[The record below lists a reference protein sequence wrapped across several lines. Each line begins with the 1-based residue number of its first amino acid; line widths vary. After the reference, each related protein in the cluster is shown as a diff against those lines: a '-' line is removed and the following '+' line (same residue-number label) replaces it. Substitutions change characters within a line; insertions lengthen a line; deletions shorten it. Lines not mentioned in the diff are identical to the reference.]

1 MNNEL
6 KGLIHPHPGAPS
18 PATRALPPE
27 GLSGPLQAVNDQGEP
42 ELPPDTSLLR
52 SSTEDI
58 PSPSGTA
65 SGRGWA
71 SAEVAVTPL
80 IDLAGVTKTYRT
92 GDLAVEVLHGID
104 LRIYPGEFVA
114 IVGQSGS
121 GKSTLMNI
129 LGCLDRPTTGTYRFL
144 GEDVSGFGRDE
155 LARLRR
161 IAFGF
166 VFQSYNLIAG
176 ASATQNVEVPA
187 IYAGM
192 SPADRHERAE
202 ALLTTLG
209 LAERLDHKPNQLSGG
224 QQQRVSIA
232 RALMNGGQIILADE
246 PTGALDSKSG
256 VEVLA
261 LLDKL
266 SRAGHTV
273 IVITH
278 SQDVAAHAHRV
289 VEIRDGI
296 IVSDPGPGVHANE
309 LSAFEPRDD
318 SPGSAW
324 AGLVESAK
332 AAGRALRSNLFR
344 TALTLLGIVIG
355 VGSVIAMLAVG
366 DGAKQAVVDRISG
379 MGTNLL
385 LIRPAAA
392 TRGGMGS
399 NTATMTPDDAEAMAA
414 LPNVLAAVPE
424 LGGNV
429 TTRFGNA
436 DYQTQATSTS
446 AEFTVARNWPVSR
459 GAFFSREDVRSYAPV
474 VVLGQTVV
482 KNLFTD
488 GADPVGKHIVLN
500 NVMFQVIGIMS
511 ERGASP
517 NGADQ
522 DDVVVVP
529 YTTGGLRLF
538 GQRFLR
544 NITVAV
550 DDVSRIDETQAAV
563 ETLLEARH
571 RTVDFQIRNMAS
583 LLETAT
589 ETQNTLTMLLG
600 SIAAIS
606 LLVGGIGVMNIMLVN
621 VTERTREIGVRMA
634 TGARMRDI
642 MQQFLTEALAVSA
655 LGGLIGVA
663 GGLSVAAL
671 IGALGTPVKFS
682 VFPVALAFG
691 CAFATGLIFGY
702 MPARKAAGLDP
713 VVALASE

>member
-1 MNNEL
+1 MSDVN
-6 KGLIHPHPGAPS
+6 HPHPNP
-18 PATRALPPE
+18 PPE
-27 GLSGPLQAVNDQGEP
+27 GEGTTGAARLQN
-42 ELPPDTSLLR
+42 S
-52 SSTEDI
+52 
-58 PSPSGTA
+58 PSPSG
-65 SGRGWA
+65 GRLGQQG
-71 SAEVAVTPL
+71 VTPL
-80 IDLAGVTKTYRT
+80 IDLSAITKTYRT

-176 ASATQNVEVPA
+176 ASATHNVEIPA

-192 SPADRHERAE
+192 SPADRRARAE

-266 SRAGHTV
+266 SRDGHTV

-278 SQDVAAHAHRV
+278 SQEVAAHAHRV
-289 VEIRDGI
+289 IEIRDGV
-296 IVSDPGPGVHANE
+296 IVSDPGPRASNGASTFV
-309 LSAFEPRDD
+309 PRDD
-318 SPGSAW
+318 APGSAW
-324 AGLVESAK
+324 ASLVESGK

-355 VGSVIAMLAVG
+355 VASVIAMLAVG
-366 DGAKQAVVDRISG
+366 DGAKQTVVDRISG

-385 LIRPAAA
+385 LIRPAAS

-399 NTATMTPDDAEAMAA
+399 STATMTPDDAEAIAA
-414 LPNVLAAVPE
+414 VPNVLAAVPE

-429 TTRFGNA
+429 TTRYGNA

-446 AEFTVARNWPVSR
+446 AEFTVARNWPVAR
-459 GAFFSREDVRSYAPV
+459 GAFFSRADVRSYSPV

-482 KNLFTD
+482 KNLFAD
-488 GADPVGKHIVLN
+488 GSDPLGKHIVLN
-500 NVMFQVIGIMS
+500 NVMFQVIGVMS

-642 MQQFLTEALAVSA
+642 LQQFLTEAMAVSA

-663 GGLSVAAL
+663 GGLGAAAL
-671 IGALGTPVKFS
+671 IGALGTPVRFS

-713 VVALASE
+713 VVALSSE

>member
-1 MNNEL
+1 MKRENEQHL
-6 KGLIHPHPGAPS
+6 TS
-18 PATRALPPE
+18 PAAIE
-27 GLSGPLQAVNDQGEP
+27 AV
-42 ELPPDTSLLR
+42 
-52 SSTEDI
+52 
-58 PSPSGTA
+58 
-65 SGRGWA
+65 
-71 SAEVAVTPL
+71 PL
-80 IDLAGVTKTYRT
+80 IDLRGVTKTYRT
-92 GDLAVEVLHGID
+92 GELAVEVLHGID
-104 LRIYPGEFVA
+104 LQIYPGEFVA

-129 LGCLDRPTTGTYRFL
+129 LGCLDRPTRGTYRFL
-144 GEDVSGFGRDE
+144 GQDVSSLGRDE

-161 IAFGF
+161 EAFGF
-166 VFQSYNLIAG
+166 VFQSYNLIGG
-176 ASATQNVEVPA
+176 ATATQNVEIPA
-187 IYAGM
+187 IYART
-192 SPADRHERAE
+192 PAAERQAR
-202 ALLTTLG
+202 AQSLLTTLG
-209 LAERLDHKPNQLSGG
+209 LADRLDHKPNQLSGG

-256 VEVLA
+256 VEVMA
-261 LLDKL
+261 LLNEL
-266 SRAGHTV
+266 SRKGHTV

-278 SQDVAAHAHRV
+278 SQEVAVHAQRV
-289 VEIRDGI
+289 IEIRDGS
-296 IVSDPGPGVHANE
+296 IVSDGGARAQPAVTAPK
-309 LSAFEPRDD
+309 LSQ
-318 SPGSAW
+318 
-324 AGLVESAK
+324 AGETGLGMVGLIEAGK
-332 AAGRALRSNLFR
+332 AAARALQANLFR

-366 DGAKQAVVDRISG
+366 DGAKQSVIDRISG

-385 LIRPAAA
+385 LIRPSAAN
-392 TRGGMGS
+392 RGGMGGS
-399 NTATMTPDDAEAMAA
+399 IATMTPDDADAIAA

-429 TTRFGNA
+429 TVRFGNI

-446 AEFTVARNWPVSR
+446 ADFPIARNWPVAR
-459 GAFFSREDVRSYAPV
+459 GTFFSRADARSYAPV

-482 KNLFTD
+482 KNLFPD
-488 GADPVGKHIVLN
+488 GADPLGKHIVLN
-500 NVMFQVIGIMS
+500 NVLFQVIGVAA

-517 NGADQ
+517 NGQDQ
-522 DDVVVVP
+522 DDVVFVP

-550 DDVSRIDETQAAV
+550 DDVSLIDATQDAV
-563 ETLLEARH
+563 SNLLEARH
-571 RTVDFQIRNMAS
+571 RNVDFQIRNMAS

-663 GGLSVAAL
+663 GGLATAAL
-671 IGALGTPVKFS
+671 IGALGTAVKFS
-682 VFPVALAFG
+682 IFPVALAFG

-702 MPARKAAGLDP
+702 MPARKAARLDP